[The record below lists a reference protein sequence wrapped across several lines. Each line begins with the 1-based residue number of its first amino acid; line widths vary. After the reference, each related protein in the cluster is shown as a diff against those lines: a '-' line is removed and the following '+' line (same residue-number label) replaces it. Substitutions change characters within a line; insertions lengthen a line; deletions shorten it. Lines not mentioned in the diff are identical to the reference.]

1 MLPECAR
8 KQSTKEPN
16 GPSLSGW
23 MIALSLSVVVFALSG
38 CSVSH
43 SKTEKGEEVTIKT
56 PVGGMNVNENVDPS
70 QIGLTVYPGSRPHH
84 DNDNDSGAVNMDMFG
99 MKLVVASFDTDDA
112 PEQVANFYS
121 KEIKKYGNVLQCK
134 SNGMRFSPHRNSG
147 EEWGCEHGE
156 ATDIKAAASDGG
168 LELKAGSKNNM
179 HVVGI
184 EPSGKGTKYALVY
197 IRTGRGETI

>member
-1 MLPECAR
+1 MA
-8 KQSTKEPN
+8 S
-16 GPSLSGW
+16 
-23 MIALSLSVVVFALSG
+23 MIVVLVVFAVGG

-43 SKTEKGEEVTIKT
+43 SKTAKGEEVTIKT

-70 QIGLTVYPGSRPHH
+70 QIGLAVYPGSRPHH
-84 DNDNDSGAVNMDMFG
+84 DSENDSGAVNMDMFG

-112 PEQVANFYS
+112 PDKVADFYS

-134 SNGMRFSPHRNSG
+134 SNGMRFNAHRNGG

-156 ATDIKAAASDGG
+156 VTDIKTAASDGG

-184 EPSGKGTKYALVY
+184 EPSGNGTKYALVY
-197 IRTGRGETI
+197 IRTGRGDSI